1 MFSLFLMYLHLILY
15 KNNSS
20 VSRDFLPRHVNRH
33 SKQSIYETNIFNI
46 FNNFK
51 KFLTIF
57 NSSVDYNF
65 VFSHSFKFYA
75 NFDDN
80 LVIPECILTLY
91 TELITVLF
99 KLRNVFFDN
108 FDYQKL
114 WKTIALM
121 VCFNSFIFSRQIYRI
136 FIVSISSLI
145 WLKKIP
151 VLLFIS
157 SLLMLIDSFRKFWRF
172 VKRNLLKIVIARSPG
187 YFIVLML
194 ISYNHYY
201 VNNCTNTLCSV
212 DVSVSFN
219 SNINGPSINIFD
231 KNFNFSFYNSSRL
244 CYDVRKYQ
252 KINLLAPKGS
262 RNSDNMNILS
272 FFFIF
277 LLSFNLLRKRKNDPR
292 LKIILTSIAFLVC
305 ILYRL
310 ENLTVR

>member
-1 MFSLFLMYLHLILY
+1 MSSSFYDSFWVFLNTEYFLFLTYLHLILY

-20 VSRDFLPRHVNRH
+20 VSRDFLPKHVNRH
-33 SKQSIYETNIFNI
+33 SKQSINETNIFNI
-46 FNNFK
+46 FKDYK

-57 NSSVDYNF
+57 SRSVDYNF
-65 VFSHSFKFYA
+65 IFSHSFKFYA
-75 NFDDN
+75 DFDDN

-91 TELITVLF
+91 TDLITVLF

-108 FDYQKL
+108 FDCQKL

-121 VCFNSFIFSRQIYRI
+121 VCLSSFIFSWQVYRI

-145 WLKKIP
+145 CLKKNP

-157 SLLMLIDSFRKFWRF
+157 SLLILIDSFKKFSRF
-172 VKRNLLKIVIARSPG
+172 VKRNLLKIVIAWSPG

-244 CYDVRKYQ
+244 CYDARKYQ
-252 KINLLAPKGS
+252 KN
-262 RNSDNMNILS
+262 
-272 FFFIF
+272 
-277 LLSFNLLRKRKNDPR
+277 
-292 LKIILTSIAFLVC
+292 
-305 ILYRL
+305 
-310 ENLTVR
+310 